1 MLGAIQRKAPADY
14 FSPDQLPP
22 SKKRFEPRGKFLGDY
37 SSYGLG
43 RTREQHAAVE
53 SERGGDVRYEV
64 FEIQA
69 GPEMGCVV
77 FVWEGWGCECVCT
90 NLSSHCNAESPHF
103 LYRCTNILPLGSGF
117 P

>member
-1 MLGAIQRKAPADY
+1 MFVGATDVLGAIQRKAPADY

-69 GPEMGCVV
+69 GPEIGCVC
-77 FVWEGWGCECVCT
+77 GG
-90 NLSSHCNAESPHF
+90 
-103 LYRCTNILPLGSGF
+103 
-117 P
+117 

>member
-1 MLGAIQRKAPADY
+1 MGADEAAAQDNARLRGTVSQAVLDAKRLLCADRATDVLGAIQRKAPADY

-69 GPEMGCVV
+69 GPEIGCVC
-77 FVWEGWGCECVCT
+77 GG
-90 NLSSHCNAESPHF
+90 
-103 LYRCTNILPLGSGF
+103 
-117 P
+117 